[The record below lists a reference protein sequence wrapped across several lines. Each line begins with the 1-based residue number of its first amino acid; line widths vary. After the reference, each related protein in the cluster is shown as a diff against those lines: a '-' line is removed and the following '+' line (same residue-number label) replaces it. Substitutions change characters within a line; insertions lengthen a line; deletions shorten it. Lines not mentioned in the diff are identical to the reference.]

1 MRLILPLVLFLT
13 LGGCTGTF
21 ERMDAWMG
29 VEKESVV
36 RSLGRQP
43 DATGQDS
50 LGEWMRWRRH
60 EDGACSD
67 RFTFQNGKVVGYASD
82 CGVWGGW
89 SAPRAPEG
97 QP

>member
-1 MRLILPLVLFLT
+1 MRLISCLVVSLI

-29 VEKESVV
+29 ISKESVV

-43 DATGQDS
+43 DAVGQDA
-50 LGEWMRWRRH
+50 LGEWMRWRRQK
-60 EDGACSD
+60 DGACSD
-67 RFTFQNGKVVGYASD
+67 RFTFRDERVVGYASD
-82 CGVWGGW
+82 CGLWGGW
-89 SAPRAPEG
+89 SAPLAPAG

>member
-1 MRLILPLVLFLT
+1 MRLICFLVVSLI

-29 VEKESVV
+29 ISKESVF

-43 DATGQDS
+43 DAVGQDT
-50 LGEWMRWRRH
+50 LGEWMRWQRQK
-60 EDGACSD
+60 DGACSD
-67 RFTFQNGKVVGYASD
+67 RFTFRNERVVGYASD
-82 CGVWGGW
+82 CGLWGGW
-89 SAPRAPEG
+89 SAPRAPAG

>member
-50 LGEWMRWRRH
+50 LGEWMRWQRQV
-60 EDGACSD
+60 DGDCAD
-67 RFTFQNGKVVGYASD
+67 RFTFRNERVVGYASD
-82 CGVWGGW
+82 CGLWGGW
-89 SAPRAPEG
+89 SAPRAPAG

>member
-1 MRLILPLVLFLT
+1 MRLILPLILFLT
-13 LGGCTGTF
+13 LCGCTGTF

-29 VEKESVV
+29 VQKESVI
-36 RSLGRQP
+36 RNFSQQP
-43 DATGQDS
+43 DAVGQDT

-67 RFTFQNGKVVGYASD
+67 RFTFRNERVVGYASD
-82 CGVWGGW
+82 CGLWGGW
-89 SAPRAPEG
+89 SAPRAPAG

>member
-1 MRLILPLVLFLT
+1 MRLISCLVVLLI

-29 VEKESVV
+29 ISQESVV

-43 DATGQDS
+43 DAVGQDS
-50 LGEWMRWRRH
+50 LGEWMLWRRH
-60 EDGACSD
+60 KDGECSD
-67 RFTFQNGKVVGYASD
+67 RFTFRNERVVGYASD
-82 CGVWGGW
+82 CGLWGGW
-89 SAPRAPEG
+89 SAPRAPAG

>member
-1 MRLILPLVLFLT
+1 MRLIGCLVVSLI

-29 VEKESVV
+29 ISKESVV

-43 DATGQDS
+43 EAVGQDT

-60 EDGACSD
+60 KDGACSD
-67 RFTFQNGKVVGYASD
+67 RFTFRDGRVVGYASD
-82 CGVWGGW
+82 CGLWGGW
-89 SAPRAPEG
+89 SAPRAPAG

>member
-1 MRLILPLVLFLT
+1 MRLFSYLVVTLI

-29 VEKESVV
+29 ISKESVV

-43 DATGQDS
+43 DAVGQDT

-60 EDGACSD
+60 KDGACSD
-67 RFTFQNGKVVGYASD
+67 RFTFRDGRVVGYASD
-82 CGVWGGW
+82 CGLWGGW
-89 SAPRAPEG
+89 SAPRAPAG

>member
-13 LGGCTGTF
+13 LSGCSGTF
-21 ERMDAWMG
+21 KRMDAWMG
-29 VEKESVV
+29 VSQESVV
-36 RSLGRQP
+36 RSLNRLP

-67 RFTFQNGKVVGYASD
+67 RFTFQNGQVIGYASD
-82 CGVWGGW
+82 CGLWGGW